1 MTPQTPPARRSLF
14 GYCPSLFF
22 IFLLL
27 FSTFDQIINSHDKA
41 QSPVRA
47 YKFPHPSAHLP
58 GSSSGGG
65 VTGGV
70 TLKPF

>member
-41 QSPVRA
+41 QNRLCA
-47 YKFPHPSAHLP
+47 
-58 GSSSGGG
+58 GI
-65 VTGGV
+65 
-70 TLKPF
+70 